1 MNMAGSLVPMLNNAE
16 TRWDSDHREPFI
28 TIDDCILLAQELATC
43 LDRLSQ
49 QKHPLEVRKGISMKR
64 GREVKG
70 MRNDNESRQI
80 KAGGRTYFV
89 DIETVQGKSTKYLR
103 ITESRM
109 KGEGQERERSII
121 FVFPEAARE
130 FAAAVSEM
138 VAKLS

>member
-1 MNMAGSLVPMLNNAE
+1 
-16 TRWDSDHREPFI
+16 
-28 TIDDCILLAQELATC
+28 
-43 LDRLSQ
+43 
-49 QKHPLEVRKGISMKR
+49 VRKGVNVKR
-64 GREVKG
+64 RREVVG
-70 MRNDNESRQI
+70 MRNDDESRQI

-130 FAAAVSEM
+130 FAAAISEM
-138 VAKLS
+138 AARLS